1 MHILY
6 NALASS
12 STHQSMKAPGLV
24 GADANSQHRWAMV
37 HKFIRLCWALF
48 RSLEPGA
55 IQFKRMNTPELPEVY
70 YTYTK
75 YILSGNLRLEQLL
88 SSAC

>member
-24 GADANSQHRWAMV
+24 DADANSQHRWAMV
-37 HKFIRLCWALF
+37 HKFMRLCWALF
-48 RSLEPGA
+48 HCHPHAGGLGGLAAWAAYARIDP
-55 IQFKRMNTPELPEVY
+55 
-70 YTYTK
+70 
-75 YILSGNLRLEQLL
+75 
-88 SSAC
+88 